1 MIILVWKRR
10 WAFFLQRK
18 YLEGHESEVITLEKP
33 VGLRI
38 EESIIKAAKMQALKE
53 DKTLKQYIIDLI
65 MADIEKKKG
74 E

>member
-1 MIILVWKRR
+1 M
-10 WAFFLQRK
+10 
-18 YLEGHESEVITLEKP
+18 ITLEKP

-53 DKTLKQYIIDLI
+53 DKTLKKYIIDLI